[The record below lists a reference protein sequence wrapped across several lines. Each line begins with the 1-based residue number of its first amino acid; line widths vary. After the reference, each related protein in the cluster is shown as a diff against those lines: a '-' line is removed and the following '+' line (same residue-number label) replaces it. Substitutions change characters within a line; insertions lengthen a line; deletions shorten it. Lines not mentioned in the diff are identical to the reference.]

1 MAITV
6 DDDAA
11 SDGTVEALTILGEHL
26 INTILENGSQETIKE
41 IIDQGAPLWYQNDN
55 EGISPLHAAAYMQ
68 NQGLVKTFLEE
79 GAVWNAVDH
88 LNNTAGDIALSFNNQ
103 ELYTIIRDA
112 GIRAEMLLALL
123 ASQTT
128 SEPPSNLVL
137 KNTDKSAAASTDTFL
152 ASNLSFKADETGQEI
167 CVVKLDNDE
176 EVGVMMGWER
186 PIMEETVRFLC
197 PDGGRQG
204 LKVLNVGF
212 GLGII
217 DSLFQSLPIPPSDH
231 IIIEPHP
238 DVLRHMEELGWL
250 DRPGVRVLQ
259 GKWQDW
265 INSDELMAYGGFDV
279 IYTDTFSED
288 YSDLRRFFE
297 HLPDLLSG
305 PDARFGFFNGLGA
318 TNPLFYDVYTHVSEL
333 HLADVG
339 VDVEWKDVD
348 VSDGKDRWG
357 KTRQYFSPPLY
368 RLPVGRMGILS

>member
-1 MAITV
+1 MSLAG
-6 DDDAA
+6 DDAA
-11 SDGTVEALTILGEHL
+11 SDGVVEALAILGEHL
-26 INTILENGSQETIKE
+26 INTILEGGSEETIKE
-41 IIDQGAPLWYQNDN
+41 IIDQGAPVWYQNDS
-55 EGISPLHAAAYMQ
+55 EGLSPLHAAVYMQ
-68 NQGLVKTFLEE
+68 NQSLAKMFLEE

-88 LNNTAGDIALSFNNQ
+88 LNNTAGDIALSFNSQ

-123 ASQTT
+123 ASRAT
-128 SEPPSNLVL
+128 SELPSNLVL
-137 KNTDKSAAASTDTFL
+137 RNTDVSAAASTDMFL
-152 ASNLSFKADETGQEI
+152 ASDLLFKADETGQEI

-186 PIMEETVRFLC
+186 PIMEETVHCLC

-231 IIIEPHP
+231 VIIEPHP
-238 DVLRHMEELGWL
+238 DVLQHMKELGWL

-265 INSDELMAYGGFDV
+265 INSDELLEYGGFDV

-305 PDARFGFFNGLGA
+305 PSALFGFFNGLGA

-339 VDVEWKDVD
+339 IDVEWKDVD

-357 KTRQYFSPPLY
+357 KTRQYFSLPLY
-368 RLPVGRMGILS
+368 RLPVGRMGVLC